1 MWAKLQNS
9 HPMKPLEAQAAE
21 LHHRGPPPDGGELAQ
36 VPIAKHRQRFPR
48 DARCNETAD
57 VAAHLLRRRRDTWNR
72 LALLA
77 LDCSG
82 VADHEHLRMVW
93 DRQIGADQHA
103 PGTVVRRAE
112 P

>member
-9 HPMKPLEAQAAE
+9 HPMKPLRRRRPNFTTAA
-21 LHHRGPPPDGGELAQ
+21 RRPDGGELAQ
-36 VPIAKHRQRFPR
+36 VPITKHRQRFPR
-48 DARCNETAD
+48 DARCNKTAD

-82 VADHEHLRMVW
+82 VAHHEHLGMVR
-93 DRQIGADQHA
+93 DRQIGADQHVCA
-103 PGTVVRRAE
+103 
-112 P
+112 